1 MTQLVRTPQQLGDAL
16 RRQRRVKGLNQTS
29 TAEHAGLRQE
39 LISKIETGS
48 PGTRIDSIFALLA
61 ALDLEFVV
69 QPRSRLSAQDIE
81 DIF

>member
-29 TAEHAGLRQE
+29 TAEQAGLRQE

-69 QPRSRLSAQDIE
+69 QPRSRRSAQDIE